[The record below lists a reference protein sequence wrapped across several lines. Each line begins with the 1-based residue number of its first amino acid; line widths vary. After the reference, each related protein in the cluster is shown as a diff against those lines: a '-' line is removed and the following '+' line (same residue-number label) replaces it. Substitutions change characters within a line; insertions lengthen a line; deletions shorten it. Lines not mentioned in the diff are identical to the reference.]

1 MSRDPHLLLQDIIES
16 GAAIQGYIAGLD
28 FDRFAA
34 DPLRMDGVVRRFEII
49 GEAVKKLPAVLTDA
63 EPEIP
68 WRAIAGFRDVL
79 AHAYFDTDASIV
91 WNSATE
97 HLPALLA
104 VCRRLGCSAP
114 RSEDEGDNGDPVGL
128 PPITDND

>member
-1 MSRDPHLLLQDIIES
+1 MSREIHLLLQDIIES
-16 GAAIQGYIAGLD
+16 GEVIQGYIAGLD
-28 FDRFAA
+28 FEKFSA
-34 DPLRMDGVVRRFEII
+34 DQLRMDGVIRRFEII
-49 GEAVKKLPAVLTDA
+49 GEAVKKLPAALTDG

-97 HLPALLA
+97 HLPALLDA
-104 VCRRLGCSAP
+104 CRRL
-114 RSEDEGDNGDPVGL
+114 RVGASSGGE
-128 PPITDND
+128 

>member
-1 MSRDPHLLLQDIIES
+1 VSREPHLLLQDIVES
-16 GAAIQGYIAGLD
+16 GEVIQGYIVGLD
-28 FDRFAA
+28 FAGFARDQLRA
-34 DPLRMDGVVRRFEII
+34 DAVMRRFEII
-49 GEAVKKLPAVLTDA
+49 GEAVKKLPADMTA
-63 EPEIP
+63 REPEIP

-104 VCRRLGCSAP
+104 ACRRLRAS
-114 RSEDEGDNGDPVGL
+114 
-128 PPITDND
+128 

>member
-1 MSRDPHLLLQDIIES
+1 MSRDPYLLLKDIVES
-16 GAAIQGYIAGLD
+16 GEAIQTYIAGLE
-28 FDRFAA
+28 FEAFAA
-34 DPLRMDGVVRRFEII
+34 DQLRMDAVARRFEII
-49 GEAVKKLPAVLTDA
+49 GEAVKKLPPGLTDA

-68 WRAIAGFRDVL
+68 WRAISGFRDVL

-104 VCRRLGCSAP
+104 ACRRLDPTSHRRADDHA
-114 RSEDEGDNGDPVGL
+114 SGDQSSVRTGEP
-128 PPITDND
+128 

>member
-1 MSRDPHLLLQDIIES
+1 
-16 GAAIQGYIAGLD
+16 
-28 FDRFAA
+28 
-34 DPLRMDGVVRRFEII
+34 MDGVVRRFEII

-79 AHAYFDTDASIV
+79 AHAYFDTAASIV

-104 VCRRLGCSAP
+104 ACRRGHCETMAMLLLFLRTQP
-114 RSEDEGDNGDPVGL
+114 RLCAANAFKLLALNALHKSHLKPGFC
-128 PPITDND
+128 I